1 MPSVSRRGLLAAL
14 VVAAVVCALLAQ
26 GSRLGVDYFSAP
38 CHGYVCDD
46 PAASIDALASG
57 KVHDFFANQPP
68 MGGFSLVLRTPFVAV
83 GNALGV
89 HRELPLYRLGAFAC
103 LLGVGLLAVW
113 LMAAMLR
120 AGRPRLAY
128 LVVPA
133 ALLVNPLTYAALYWG
148 HPEELLGAALCAGAV
163 LAAARGRGLA
173 AGLLLGCAVATK
185 QWAALA
191 ILPVLIAAPRGTRV
205 RLLGAGAGTAALF
218 IVPMLIADPSRFWL
232 AQRSVGIATTFQHT
246 VTAVNAWFPF
256 AHGSTAATLTP
267 TGTQMTA
274 QYSLPS
280 WLGHVTHPLVIL
292 LALGACATYVRR
304 RAGARPEE
312 ALQLLAL
319 VFLVRCILDPLTY
332 SYHHAPFLVALIAY
346 EGLRRR
352 VPVLS
357 GFAIAAIAAM
367 TYVVAPMKDAGLV
380 NAFYLAWSLPLAAV
394 LTLAIF
400 APLRLEALVARVRP
414 PAPLVPQDA

>member
-1 MPSVSRRGLLAAL
+1 MPSTSRRGLLVAL
-14 VVAAVVCALLAQ
+14 AVAACVCALLAY
-26 GSRLGVDYFSAP
+26 GSRMGVDYLSAP
-38 CHGYVCDD
+38 CHPYLCDD
-46 PAASIDALASG
+46 AGASIDALASG
-57 KVHDFFANQPP
+57 KVHSFFANQPP
-68 MGGFSLVLRTPFVAV
+68 MGSFSLLVRTPFVAAAKAA
-83 GNALGV
+83 GE
-89 HRELPLYRLGAFAC
+89 HRDLPIYRLGAFAC
-103 LLGVGLLAVW
+103 LLGLGLLAVW
-113 LMAAMLR
+113 LMAAMMR
-120 AGRPRLAY
+120 AGRTRPAY
-128 LVVPA
+128 LIVPA

-163 LAAARGRGLA
+163 LAAGRGRGLA
-173 AGLLLGCAVATK
+173 AGLLLGCAIATK
-185 QWAALA
+185 QWAVLA
-191 ILPVLIAAPRGTRV
+191 IIPVLIAAPRGTRL
-205 RLLGAGAGTAALF
+205 RLAGAGAGAAALLLL
-218 IVPMLIADPSRFWL
+218 PMLIADPARFWL

-256 AHGSTAATLTP
+256 AHGSTGATLTP
-267 TGTQMTA
+267 NGTQITT

-280 WLGHVTHPLVIL
+280 SLGHLTHPLVLL
-292 LALGACATYVRR
+292 LALGACALYVRR
-304 RAGARPEE
+304 RRGAAPEE

-319 VFLVRCILDPLTY
+319 LFLVRCIFDPLTY

-367 TYVVAPMKDAGLV
+367 TYVIAPMKDAGLV

-394 LTLAIF
+394 LTLGVL
-400 APLRLEALVARVRP
+400 APARLDALLARLRP